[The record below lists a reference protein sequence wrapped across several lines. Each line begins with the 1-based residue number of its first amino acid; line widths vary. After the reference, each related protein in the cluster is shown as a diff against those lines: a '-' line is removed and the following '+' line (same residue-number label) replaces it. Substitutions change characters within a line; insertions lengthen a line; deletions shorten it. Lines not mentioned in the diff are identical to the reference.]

1 MAISIPRILV
11 EHLNGPDAG
20 SKASVGQLPATI
32 GTSSQ
37 ADIQLRLAGIT
48 GEQGRLDQD
57 GDRLIFID
65 SGSIHGTIH
74 RRGSSL
80 TPLGGRLRQAE
91 LWNEDV
97 IEFGDP
103 ANPVKLK
110 VLLEE
115 APTSGV
121 ITRRSIDEA
130 PEFTA
135 QVTQHSGRLAALV
148 NHSAELQTG
157 QTIQQVFEAGARLAM
172 NILPAASHVTITQNA
187 GAGEF
192 PVVLSQTRSGDTFD
206 GRISR
211 TLMTEVVQS
220 RKGLLLTNAAA
231 QMPNALSILQTG
243 LASTL
248 CVPLWSNSDIQGVL
262 QVDNRSATGVF
273 TGADLEALTVAGRQ
287 IALAAENA
295 RLVERLEA
303 TRDKLSG
310 QNDYLRTQSKR
321 SGMGM
326 IGESPAIQEVMKA
339 IKWFETFECQC

>member
-1 MAISIPRILV
+1 M
-11 EHLNGPDAG
+11 
-20 SKASVGQLPATI
+20 
-32 GTSSQ
+32 
-37 ADIQLRLAGIT
+37 
-48 GEQGRLDQD
+48 
-57 GDRLIFID
+57 
-65 SGSIHGTIH
+65 
-74 RRGSSL
+74 
-80 TPLGGRLRQAE
+80 
-91 LWNEDV
+91 
-97 IEFGDP
+97 
-103 ANPVKLK
+103 
-110 VLLEE
+110 
-115 APTSGV
+115 
-121 ITRRSIDEA
+121 
-130 PEFTA
+130 
-135 QVTQHSGRLAALV
+135 
-148 NHSAELQTG
+148 
-157 QTIQQVFEAGARLAM
+157 QQVFEAGARLAM

-192 PVVLSQTRSGDTFD
+192 PVVLSQTRSGDAFD

-321 SGMGM
+321 AGMGM

-339 IKWFETFECQC
+339 ITMVRDIRVPVLIRGETGTGKELRCTRPS